1 MALPWRTAPILVSL
15 LYMNIANPIYD
26 VVFKYLMEDNTIA
39 KILISSIIE
48 QEVLSLE
55 FNPQESTLELPE
67 HSITVYRLDFTANI
81 KTPDGTKA
89 VLIEIQKSQLP
100 SDIMRF
106 RKYLGEQYRKMVVQP
121 ASDIAQEEIAIP
133 IITVYFLGHALD
145 HFKCPVLQVLRQCRD
160 GITKELLIGQDEFV
174 ENLTHD
180 CYIIQIPYLHK
191 KRRSELETLLGVFDQ
206 SNRTDDQ
213 HILNVSEE
221 DFPEKFR
228 PLIRRLQRAIAEPV
242 IRKSMDIEDEILNVL
257 QKKERQIAQKEKE
270 LEESKKTIAE
280 KEKTIE
286 EREKA
291 IAVSKKTI
299 EEKEKAIAVQNKI
312 IEELRS
318 QIKRTS
324 WQWLLVVGT
333 IPLNCPAYPLYNSF
347 TTASIF
353 NSWIDMS
360 WIV

>member
-1 MALPWRTAPILVSL
+1 
-15 LYMNIANPIYD
+15 MNIANPIYD
-26 VVFKYLMEDNTIA
+26 VVFKYLMEDNSIA
-39 KILISSIIE
+39 KLLISSIIE

-81 KTPDGTKA
+81 KTPDGSKA

-106 RKYLGEQYRKMVVQP
+106 RKYLGEQYRKMAVQP
-121 ASDIAQEEIAIP
+121 ASDTNQEEIAIP
-133 IITVYFLGHALD
+133 IITVYFLGHELE
-145 HFKCPVLQVLRQCRD
+145 HFKRPVLQVLRQCRD
-160 GITKELLIGQDEFV
+160 SITKELLIGQDEFV

-191 KRRSELETLLGVFDQ
+191 KRRNELETLLGVFDQ
-206 SNRTDDQ
+206 SNRTDDH

-270 LEESKKTIAE
+270 LEESR
-280 KEKTIE
+280 KTIE
-286 EREKA
+286 ENEKV
-291 IAVSKKTI
+291 IEVSRKTI
-299 EEKEKAIAVQNKI
+299 EEKEKAIEISRKTIEEKEKAIEAQNKI
-312 IEELRS
+312 IEELRN
-318 QIKRTS
+318 QIQRTS
-324 WQWLLVVGT
+324 
-333 IPLNCPAYPLYNSF
+333 
-347 TTASIF
+347 
-353 NSWIDMS
+353 
-360 WIV
+360 